1 MGKNPIVLL
10 MMFLLELA
18 LLAALGYWGWTQHT
32 GILQILLAIG
42 APVLAAVLWG
52 VFRVPGEPGDALV
65 AVRGWVRLLLELG
78 LFAVAVILLASA
90 GQTTAA
96 AIFGSLLL
104 LEYAV
109 SYDRIR
115 RFLTEK

>member
-1 MGKNPIVLL
+1 MSKNPIVLT

-18 LLAALGYWGWTQHT
+18 MLAALAYWGWTQHS
-32 GILQILLAIG
+32 GLLQILLAIG

-52 VFRVPGEPGDALV
+52 VFRVPGEPGDAV
-65 AVRGWVRLLLELG
+65 VPVRGWVRLLLELG
-78 LFAVAVILLASA
+78 LFAVAVGLLYSA

-96 AIFGSLLL
+96 LIFGGLVV
-104 LEYAV
+104 LEYV
-109 SYDRIR
+109 LLYDRNI